1 VNPRLQLW
9 LAQHQAFWRIRA
21 RWQQLKFQILS
32 RIFTVKY
39 SAAEEGT
46 NLNIL
51 MQFFSVTAWQL
62 FFAITVVIGLQTL
75 ELALI
80 NYLAPRWPI
89 PKPDIYASWLATLAQ
104 ISGIF
109 IALYFTAVTA
119 AASAIYAQ
127 VPNNVRDLLA
137 RERVGNAYIRYLTF
151 ATFVPLCLIVLQL
164 LGYEPLRLAV
174 PLLALIA
181 GVGII
186 AFTKL
191 GQRAFNL
198 FDPTKLS
205 YVLFADL
212 SRWIRQVSP
221 GGFRWLD
228 QSFQKHAHRQAA
240 TIVDTLET
248 VITVAGTQSNARGR
262 APLEL
267 LGAMLGFLGQYQSEK
282 LKIPTG
288 SLWFAQKYQQKDWY
302 LTEDSSVQI
311 AHQTGTVLTPETVA
325 EHNWVEDDIERVAL
339 KFFETSV
346 TVRRLDDHLDY
357 FRWIERY
364 IDALSGT
371 GNVRRASSF
380 IDSIQKIYSKS
391 VTASVPALAS
401 AESIESIAIAET
413 LAFLHIHCL
422 NSYANALEKR
432 NSQWTKDRLGEI
444 RWTGPQTIYTLGLP
458 FNEVRQLEWL
468 LPRMLVERQVEGR
481 TVTPPWYIRALVSKA
496 QAEGLHE
503 NVQVLVETVENDL
516 NTWAAQ
522 LTEKGAIW
530 QSAAVMSRHLEYLSK
545 LQTRCLRLFKVH
557 FQGLE
562 QERYLTDLKWPDIT
576 PQNWSKRVEQFHN
589 TLAQAIAKHI
599 PLLQNSVRPDG
610 VPDYLGQFI
619 HTLGE
624 FLFDQLLAQQVDRI
638 LPVMPTYFLGS
649 LNLFQLLKP
658 STPKLDIWTEQRL
671 HLAAAPVLDLLE
683 LSGYAKLL
691 AELYRKEEIWIAIRS
706 SWDVFLENTPNA
718 LAWLAAITR
727 FGEPSMQIPHRG
739 MLRTNWEM
747 RVQSELH
754 KLARRR
760 EVYGGTGLSVH
771 EIVEHESAL
780 VRYAGEYEFL
790 RGKDIFVAL
799 YLSGQP
805 GAEDI
810 DWGPMPSRLNESL
823 RKEEESYSEN
833 GHGEEATE

>member
-1 VNPRLQLW
+1 MNPRLQLW

-32 RIFTVKY
+32 RIFKVKY
-39 SAAEEGT
+39 SAADEGA

-51 MQFFSVTAWQL
+51 LQFFSVTAWQL
-62 FFAITVVIGLQTL
+62 FFAIAVVIGLQTL

-80 NYLAPRWPI
+80 NYLVPRWPI
-89 PKPDIYASWLATLAQ
+89 PKPDVYASWLATLAQ

-137 RERVGNAYIRYLTF
+137 RERVGNSYIRYLTF

-174 PLLALIA
+174 PILALIA

-212 SRWIRQVSP
+212 RRWIGQVSP

-228 QSFQKHAHRQAA
+228 QSFQRHAHRQAA
-240 TIVDTLET
+240 AIVDTLET
-248 VITVAGTQSNARGR
+248 VVTVAGTQSNAKGR

-267 LGAMLGFLGQYQSEK
+267 VGAMLGFLSQYQSEK
-282 LKIPTG
+282 LRIPAG
-288 SLWFAQKYQQKDWY
+288 SLWFGQKYLQKDWY
-302 LTEDSSVQI
+302 LTEDATIQI
-311 AHQTGTVLTPETVA
+311 AHQTGTVLMPETIA

-346 TVRRLDDHLDY
+346 NVRRLDDHLDY

-364 IDALSGT
+364 IDALSGG
-371 GNVRRASSF
+371 GNVRRACTF
-380 IDSIQKIYSKS
+380 INNVQKIYRKS
-391 VTASVPALAS
+391 ALDNVAQPPG
-401 AESIESIAIAET
+401 ESLESIAIAET
-413 LAFLHIHCL
+413 LAFLHIHSL
-422 NSYANALEKR
+422 NSYASALEKR
-432 NSQWTKDRLGEI
+432 NSQWTKKQLEQI
-444 RWTGPQTIYTLGLP
+444 RWSGPQTIYTLGLP
-458 FNEVRQLEWL
+458 SNEVSQLEWL
-468 LPRMLVERQVEGR
+468 LPRILLEREVEGR
-481 TVTPPWYIRALVSKA
+481 TVTPLWYVRALVSKA

-503 NVQVLVETVENDL
+503 NVQALVETAENDL
-516 NTWAAQ
+516 NTWTAQ
-522 LTEKGAIW
+522 LTEKGRVW

-545 LQTRCLRLFKVH
+545 LRTRCLRLFKTH
-557 FQGLE
+557 FEALE
-562 QERYLTDLKWPDIT
+562 RERYLSDLKWPDIKPET
-576 PQNWSKRVEQFHN
+576 WYEKVVESYDA
-589 TLAQAIAKHI
+589 LAQGLAKHI
-599 PLLQNSVRPDG
+599 PLLLASVRPEG

-619 HTLGE
+619 HTVGE
-624 FLFDQLLAQQVDRI
+624 FIFDQLVKQQPARI
-638 LPVMPTYFLGS
+638 RLVVPSYFLAS
-649 LNLFQLLKP
+649 LNLFERLKP
-658 STPKLDIWTEQRL
+658 SMPKPDVWTEQRL
-671 HLAAAPVLDLLE
+671 HVAAAPVLDLLE

-691 AELYRKEEIWIAIRS
+691 AELHRKDEIWIAIRS

-718 LAWLAAITR
+718 LPWLAAITR

-747 RVQSELH
+747 RVQSELG
-754 KLARRR
+754 KLPRRR

-810 DWGPMPSRLNESL
+810 DWGQIPSRLNESL

>member
-1 VNPRLQLW
+1 VDPRVQLW
-9 LAQHQAFWRIRA
+9 LAQHHAFWRIRS

-32 RIFTVKY
+32 RIFRVKY
-39 SAAEEGT
+39 SAGEERT
-46 NLNIL
+46 NAKIL
-51 MQFFSVTAWQL
+51 LQFFAVTGGLLL
-62 FFAITVVIGLQTL
+62 FAVTFALTLQIL
-75 ELALI
+75 ELVFI
-80 NYLAPRWPI
+80 NYLIVRWPL
-89 PKPDIYASWLATLAQ
+89 PKADLYSSWLAALAQ
-104 ISGIF
+104 ISGVF

-137 RERVGNAYIRYLTF
+137 RERVGNVYIRYLTF
-151 ATFVPLCLIVLQL
+151 ATFVPICLIVLQL

-174 PLLALIA
+174 PTLALTA

-212 SRWIRQVSP
+212 DRWIRQVSP

-228 QSFQKHAHRQAA
+228 PSFQKHAHRQAA
-240 TIVDTLET
+240 AIVDTLET

-267 LGAMLGFLGQYQSEK
+267 VGAMLAFLTQYQSEK

-288 SLWFAQKYQQKDWY
+288 SLWFAQKYVQKDWY
-302 LTEDSSVQI
+302 LTEDSRVQI
-311 AHQTGTVLTPETVA
+311 AHQTGTVLAPETIG
-325 EHNWVEDDIERVAL
+325 EHNWVEEDIERVAL

-346 TVRRLDDHLDY
+346 KVRRLDDHLDY

-364 IDALSGT
+364 IDALSST
-371 GNVRRASSF
+371 GNVRRACSF
-380 IDSIQKIYSKS
+380 IDSIQKIYRKS
-391 VTASVPALAS
+391 AQDPDAPQASG
-401 AESIESIAIAET
+401 ESIESIAIAET
-413 LAFLHIHCL
+413 LAFLHIHSL
-422 NSYANALEKR
+422 NSYASALEKR
-432 NSQWTKDRLGEI
+432 NSQWTKQRLAQI

-458 FNEVRQLEWL
+458 FSEVSQLEWL
-468 LPRMLVERQVEGR
+468 LPRMELEHEVEGR
-481 TVTPPWYIRALVSKA
+481 TVTPLWYVRALVSKA

-503 NVQVLVETVENDL
+503 NVQALVETVEGDL
-516 NTWAAQ
+516 STWATQ
-522 LTEKGAIW
+522 LTEKGRVW

-545 LQTRCLRLFKVH
+545 LQTRCVRLFKTY
-557 FQGLE
+557 FEALE
-562 QERYLTDLKWPDIT
+562 RERYLSDLEWPDIK
-576 PQNWSKRVEQFHN
+576 PQNWFESVENSHN
-589 TLAQAIAKHI
+589 ILAQAIAKHI
-599 PLLQNSVRPDG
+599 PLLQNSVRPEG
-610 VPDYLGQFI
+610 VPDYLGQFV

-624 FLFDQLLAQQVDRI
+624 FLFDQLLAQRVDRI
-638 LPVMPTYFLGS
+638 LPVMPPYFLGS

-658 STPKLDIWTEQRL
+658 STPKMDIWTEQRL

-691 AELYRKEEIWIAIRS
+691 AELHGKEEIWIAIRS
-706 SWDVFLENTPNA
+706 SWDVFIENSPNA
-718 LAWLAAITR
+718 LAWLATITR

-739 MLRTNWEM
+739 MLRTTWEM
-747 RVQSELH
+747 RIQSELR
-754 KLARRR
+754 KLPRRR

-771 EIVEHESAL
+771 EIVEHERAL
-780 VRYAGEYEFL
+780 VRHAAECEFL

-805 GAEDI
+805 GAEVI
-810 DWGPMPSRLNESL
+810 DWGRIPSQLNESL
-823 RKEEESYSEN
+823 RREEESYYEN
-833 GHGEEATE
+833 GQGQEATE